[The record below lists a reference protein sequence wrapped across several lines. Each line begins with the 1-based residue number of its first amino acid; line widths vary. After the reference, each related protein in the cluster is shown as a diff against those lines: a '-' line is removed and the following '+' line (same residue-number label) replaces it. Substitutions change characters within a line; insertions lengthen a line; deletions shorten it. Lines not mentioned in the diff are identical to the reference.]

1 VHPRHYPPRPEELRL
16 YEGLGPELRR
26 LQAGGFRLIVI
37 TNQSSIARGY
47 FGEPALA
54 RIHAHLAGALAFCAV
69 GSIVVSMNAR

>member
-1 VHPRHYPPRPEELRL
+1 
-16 YEGLGPELRR
+16 
-26 LQAGGFRLIVI
+26 VI

-54 RIHAHLAGALAFCAV
+54 RMHAHLAGALAFCAV